1 MASYKR
7 GVQETKTRLAKEMAG
22 MCRNYY
28 AETWA
33 EVLNW
38 VGVLSDSELRSAENI
53 FFLEDI
59 REVPTTLPPPVANP
73 LCLLEQLPTI
83 QVPSPDAKILTGAK
97 KGKEVQ
103 PQTKAKHSGDD
114 LTIRDMGSEAK
125 DVESKSKAVNPKED
139 PHQANT

>member
-1 MASYKR
+1 MARETSEAAKMASYKR
-7 GVQETKTRLAKEMAG
+7 GVQETKTRLAEEMAG

-59 REVPTTLPPPVANP
+59 REVLTTLLFLVADP
-73 LCLLEQLPTI
+73 LHLPEQLPTV
-83 QVPSPDAKILTGAK
+83 QAPSPDVEIPTELG
-97 KGKEVQ
+97 KGKEV
-103 PQTKAKHSGDD
+103 
-114 LTIRDMGSEAK
+114 
-125 DVESKSKAVNPKED
+125 
-139 PHQANT
+139 